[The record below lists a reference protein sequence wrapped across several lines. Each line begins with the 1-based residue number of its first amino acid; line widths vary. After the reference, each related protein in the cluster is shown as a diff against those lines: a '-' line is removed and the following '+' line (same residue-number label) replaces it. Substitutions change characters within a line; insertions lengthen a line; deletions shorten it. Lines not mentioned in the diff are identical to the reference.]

1 MNQTT
6 KLDRILYSY
15 ILDSKYD
22 ATFAGRNDVTKE
34 KMILTIIVI
43 KQKKKKEFRILKI
56 LGKWRVEICQI
67 RFEL

>member
-56 LGKWRVEICQI
+56 LVNWRFVFFYII
-67 RFEL
+67 F